1 MSSRDLAWASWA
13 SAMTSPSGDSGVVA
27 PRPGRSP
34 EMWPTGWAAIG
45 AASSFQSEISRVMSL
60 AFGWVRVTTWLA
72 EETLVRTMSLVF
84 RS

>member
-1 MSSRDLAWASWA
+1 
-13 SAMTSPSGDSGVVA
+13 
-27 PRPGRSP
+27 
-34 EMWPTGWAAIG
+34 MWPTGWAAIG